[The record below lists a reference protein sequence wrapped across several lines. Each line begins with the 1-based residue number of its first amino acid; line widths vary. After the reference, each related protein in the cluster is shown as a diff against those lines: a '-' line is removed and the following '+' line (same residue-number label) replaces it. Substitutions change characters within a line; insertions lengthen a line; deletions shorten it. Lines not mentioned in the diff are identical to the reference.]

1 HCNCPESFDLFV
13 FALNWI
19 PGFCASSR
27 QPTLKPFEKFTI
39 HGLWPSFEDSTRDP
53 PRQQITQL
61 NLNEISPIVHE
72 LEQKWPSVVISKGN
86 KWFWNY
92 EWTKHGTAAAS
103 VAETRG
109 QLNYF
114 KKAIELYDSLA
125 VILWLDSAGI
135 IPSNITF
142 YDLSKVIDAVEGN
155 FGYKTRFRCYYTS
168 MDTSYLIE
176 IKFCFTKN
184 FQRPHYV
191 EDADGS
197 NPAHSLAARV
207 GGKDPQKNAIEKF
220 LHNFNDGQIFA
231 LIGIGL
237 GFNHIRNYCFN
248 SFGLSILIF
257 SLCTQFALLLHN
269 VFMQNNHIFIG
280 IEEIMWAQKI
290 SIAVIVSI
298 GSFHGKCNP
307 LQIIIASLIEVPI
320 LMANKYI
327 GFKIMKVADIGGGI
341 HLYLFAAHFGLGIS
355 TMFWKY
361 NDSRKRKL
369 TSDNCSELGMLI
381 SIVLMY
387 GLWPGLNAAFS
398 RGDKKH
404 RIVVNTY
411 LSICSACV
419 MAFAVS
425 SLSDRK
431 NRFTIK
437 HLHIAVIGGA
447 VSVSSVADMMIT
459 PYFALLI
466 GLVSALSSLLFF
478 IFVKSAIGIPGILAG
493 FASAIFAYISSEKQY
508 GYSLFQIFVARA
520 PTANSSDLHEILSY
534 LPDISAGEGRTN
546 YQQFIC
552 QIAYVGVTLLIA
564 ILGGCLTGLIIRQ
577 PFFEPLKSEDLFED
591 NVNWVLPSEEEEYF
605 GNESYC
611 DIESS
616 MDTEMNLQ
624 SLKLPQQRNGKRK
637 NENYRDS
644 N

>member
-1 HCNCPESFDLFV
+1 MWKRGKLASLLIFVQTSFLITF
-13 FALNWI
+13 
-19 PGFCASSR
+19 
-27 QPTLKPFEKFTI
+27 TLK
-39 HGLWPSFEDSTRDP
+39 
-53 PRQQITQL
+53 
-61 NLNEISPIVHE
+61 
-72 LEQKWPSVVISKGN
+72 
-86 KWFWNY
+86 
-92 EWTKHGTAAAS
+92 A
-103 VAETRG
+103 
-109 QLNYF
+109 
-114 KKAIELYDSLA
+114 
-125 VILWLDSAGI
+125 
-135 IPSNITF
+135 
-142 YDLSKVIDAVEGN
+142 
-155 FGYKTRFRCYYTS
+155 
-168 MDTSYLIE
+168 
-176 IKFCFTKN
+176 
-184 FQRPHYV
+184 HYV

-411 LSICSACV
+411 LSICSAC
-419 MAFAVS
+419 
-425 SLSDRK
+425 
-431 NRFTIK
+431 K

-466 GLVSALSSLLFF
+466 GL
-478 IFVKSAIGIPGILAG
+478 SAIGIPGILAG